1 MGTSGG
7 VQVAAALSE
16 FVAPV
21 RKPSMTTPN
30 NDLLSLARE
39 FRLALETRLGE
50 ATTLG
55 YRLPSKDEVAA
66 FCRAYLDGL
75 FPLYYAKEEVKNSDA
90 LGFLA
95 QLDSQLAEQIV
106 YAMRFD
112 FNCRGSAVPANLTH
126 TATELIQALR
136 EGLPNLAH
144 LLATDLKAALK
155 NDPAAS
161 GYEEVLLSYPG
172 VEAITVQRLAHELY
186 LLKVPYLPRM
196 MTEIAH
202 SRTGIDIHPGATIG
216 ESFFIDH
223 GTGIVIGETAT
234 IGKNVTLYQGVTLGG
249 FNPTSKRDS
258 AGELVRG
265 MSNKRHP
272 DIEEGVTIYAGAT
285 ILGGDTRI
293 GHHSIIGGNVWL
305 THSVVP
311 YSRVTMKDPELL
323 IRSNTAGSDE
333 EWFLGSSI

>member
-1 MGTSGG
+1 
-7 VQVAAALSE
+7 
-16 FVAPV
+16 
-21 RKPSMTTPN
+21 MTTPN

-39 FRLALETRLGE
+39 FRLALEARLGE

-55 YRLPSKDEVAA
+55 YRLPSKDEVAS
-66 FCRAYLDGL
+66 FCRSYLDGL
-75 FPLYYAKEEVKNSDA
+75 FPLYYANEEVRNADA

-95 QLDSQLAEQIV
+95 QLDSHLAEQIV

-112 FNCRGSAVPANLTH
+112 YNCCGKEVPANLTE
-126 TATELIQALR
+126 TATNLIQALR
-136 EGLPNLAH
+136 EKMPKLAH
-144 LLATDLKAALK
+144 LLATDLKAAIK

-186 LLKVPYLPRM
+186 LLEIPYLPRM

-202 SRTGIDIHPGATIG
+202 SRTGIDIHPGATID

-223 GTGIVIGETAT
+223 GTGVVVGETAT
-234 IGKNVTLYQGVTLGG
+234 IGKNVTLYHGVTLGA
-249 FNPTSKRDS
+249 FNPTSRRDVE
-258 AGELVRG
+258 GDLVRG
-265 MSNKRHP
+265 HSNKRHP
-272 DIEEGVTIYAGAT
+272 DIEAGVTIYPGAT

-305 THSVVP
+305 THSVAP

-323 IRSNTAGSDE
+323 IRSNSKRSDE
-333 EWFLGSSI
+333 EWFLGSAI